1 MRPITLI
8 LIYLICYSPLSKA
21 QDSNPAELNN
31 CKEIRN
37 INSRLG
43 PIRDQNNVGW
53 CFANTAADLLTYAH
67 YESLQKANQS
77 NPTPEDLQVSGIF
90 AALHYYNSEIKNL
103 NHLSDVF
110 NTGGFILKT
119 ISVVQN
125 SGFVCPQSLDTNL
138 IGSGLKLGLKEKFY
152 VFNRLYN
159 LYNQIHDNSN
169 LNNLEM
175 IQSKKI
181 DFDNLMAQL
190 KVSNSLIS
198 HLTEEQFKQIL
209 TTKTFDQ
216 ATMTMSEVLCGQMKV
231 PLEKKVNFEE
241 YNRYT
246 YDKMFFYDSRNKSK
260 ISEEQTFK
268 DIDFILEHEKPVA
281 ISYQVDSV
289 LNEPK
294 VASENHASVISGRKI
309 INGQCHYQIR
319 NSWGNKC
326 TGDFEINN
334 KTYKNHQIYKYLCE
348 NGTFWIPREDL
359 KKISE
364 GFIYDS
370 SDF

>member
-1 MRPITLI
+1 MRQASLI
-8 LIYLICYSPLSKA
+8 LIYLLCYSLLIKA
-21 QDSNPAELNN
+21 QESNQTKIND
-31 CKEIRN
+31 CKEVGS
-37 INSRLG
+37 INARLG

-67 YESLQKANQS
+67 YESLQKANPS

-103 NHLSDVF
+103 NRLSDIF
-110 NTGGFILKT
+110 STGGFILKT
-119 ISVVQN
+119 ISVVQE

-159 LYNQIHDNSN
+159 LYNQINDNSGVGN
-169 LNNLEM
+169 IEM

-181 DFDNLMAQL
+181 DFDNLMAEL
-190 KVSNSLIS
+190 KTSNSLIS
-198 HLTEEQFKQIL
+198 HLTAEEFKQIL

-216 ATMTMSEVLCGQMKV
+216 AAMKMSEVLCGQTKV
-231 PLEKKVNFEE
+231 PLNKKVNFEE

-246 YDKMFFYDSRNKSK
+246 SDKMFFYNSRDKSK
-260 ISEEQTFK
+260 ISEEQTLK
-268 DIDFILEHEKPVA
+268 EIDFILDHEKPVGL
-281 ISYQVDSV
+281 SYQVDSV

-294 VASENHASVISGRKI
+294 VASENHASVISGRKM

-319 NSWGNKC
+319 NSWGGRC

-334 KTYKNHQIYKYLCE
+334 KLYKNHQIYKYLCE
-348 NGTFWIPREDL
+348 KGTFWIPREDL